1 MTDCKEQFDQRV
13 HAIIRA
19 NPETQKHIP
28 VSILAYNAWNSV
40 TKPIFENNQSSW
52 GEVAKVDLLPR
63 ACIMAAQESRVL
75 HSGLMQRMFYLVFP
89 EDHETSNIIF
99 EKLGQQGKH
108 LRCGS
113 CGATAH
119 CRQTLYKKSVTFL
132 PNDSGVTYTLCML
145 PLCTNLQ
152 CRSVALSKRDGVDRA
167 IKKKYKADY
176 AGVNIKIR
184 ENTPCSNCGTTGSE
198 IAAKLLACAR
208 CWCVH
213 YCSKECQRLHWKSIH
228 KKLCIAPLGT

>member
-1 MTDCKEQFDQRV
+1 MTDCKEQFEQRV
-13 HAIIRA
+13 QAIIRA

-40 TKPIFENNQSSW
+40 TEPIFENNQSSR
-52 GEVAKVDLLPR
+52 GGMAKVDLLPK

-75 HSGLMQRMFYLVFP
+75 HSGLVRYLAFP
-89 EDHETSNIIF
+89 GDHETSNIIF

-167 IKKKYKADY
+167 IKKKYKVDY
-176 AGVNIKIR
+176 PGVKIKMQH
-184 ENTPCSNCGTTGSE
+184 NSTCSNCRSAESETT
-198 IAAKLLACAR
+198 KLLACAR